1 MTDISEIILE
11 FIRDEIVKN
20 PEQIP
25 DLQENLLA
33 SGVIDSVGIMMLVRH
48 LEATLGLSIPDGDLV
63 PKNFRT
69 IEVMATYLEDLR
81 SASGG

>member
-1 MTDISEIILE
+1 MTDISDIILE

-25 DLQENLLA
+25 DPQENLLA
-33 SGVIDSVGIMMLVRH
+33 SGVIDSVGIMLLVRH
-48 LEATLGLSIPDGDLV
+48 LEATLDLKIPAGDLV

-69 IEVMATYLEDLR
+69 IEVMATYLGELR
-81 SASGG
+81 SRAGG